1 MFTCIYIIY
10 FTSYIEFTN
19 NGVRVTRA
27 KFALIKQHIIEK
39 IETGVWAEGAKLPSE
54 NQLSQNFSCSRM
66 TARRALSELTNAGIL
81 ERSQG
86 IGTFVAGL
94 KSQSSMLAINNIADE
109 IKARGHGYQA
119 RQLQLR
125 TTIADTEVATAL
137 SVQLNKPV
145 YYSEVVHYEQG
156 IPLQLELRYI
166 NPELVPEYLAQ
177 DFNQQTPHEYLS
189 QVAPLTQA
197 HHKIQAVLPSIEQ
210 VQKLELKTMEACLLI
225 SRRTWSNKGAVSFA
239 KLIHPG
245 NRFHLGGH
253 LTI

>member
-1 MFTCIYIIY
+1 M
-10 FTSYIEFTN
+10 
-19 NGVRVTRA
+19 TRA
-27 KFALIKQHIIEK
+27 KFALIKQLIIKK
-39 IETGVWAEGAKLPSE
+39 IEDGKWADGTKLPSE
-54 NQLSQNFSCSRM
+54 NQLSQEFTCSRM
-66 TARRALSELTNAGIL
+66 TARRALTELVDVGIL

-109 IKARGHGYQA
+109 IKARGRIYQA

-125 TTIADTEVATAL
+125 TAIADIEVATAL
-137 SVQLNKPV
+137 GIEVNKPV
-145 YYSEVVHYEQG
+145 FYSEVVHFEQG
-156 IPLQLELRYI
+156 VPLQLELRYI
-166 NPELVPEYLAQ
+166 NPALVPDYLEQ

-197 HHKIQAVLPSIEQ
+197 HHKIKAVLPTIEQ

-225 SRRTWSNKGAVSFA
+225 LRRTWSNQGAVSYA

-253 LTI
+253 LTF